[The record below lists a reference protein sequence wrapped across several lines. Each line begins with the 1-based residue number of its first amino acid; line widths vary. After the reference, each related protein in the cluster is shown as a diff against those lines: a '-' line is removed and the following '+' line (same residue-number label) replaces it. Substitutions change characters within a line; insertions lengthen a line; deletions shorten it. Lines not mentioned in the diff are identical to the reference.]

1 MMRVHLKVNLGV
13 VLLFLLTDPTI
24 GFNTTDGSRLVDRR
38 QYALKFGD
46 TLEDFIMFQPDMSPL
61 QNALTVCSWVKSLS
75 SNSSPGWLSYAT
87 SSNNHEILISDNGN
101 WNYFLGTN
109 LGLSSK
115 INPSK
120 GTWNHH
126 CTSWSTSSNTRK
138 VYFNGELV
146 GQGATPSRTF
156 GLDGFL
162 FFCNDNHYDGS
173 SRGGEEIFG
182 GELFKLNFFAKE
194 LTGEEVLGM
203 KEAGLC
209 SDVEESYG
217 RVRYLRWED
226 LLLEQRNGNITEVEP
241 GCPARTC
248 PTEEEEEE
256 TEEPTPGSREGRND
270 AAEKNG
276 TECECEEKKEITQ
289 WDILY
294 SQEIFNR
301 TLTVDILEKIRSYWD
316 ILGNFVG
323 VTITESVITH
333 FKIFQSCSD

>member
-1 MMRVHLKVNLGV
+1 MRVHLKVNLGV
-13 VLLFLLTDPTI
+13 VLLFLLIGPTI
-24 GFNTTDGSRLVDRR
+24 GFNTTDDSRLVARR
-38 QYALKFGD
+38 QFALKFGD

-75 SNSSPGWLSYAT
+75 SNSYPTWLSYAT
-87 SSNNHEILISDNGN
+87 SSNDHEILITDNGIY
-101 WNYFLGTN
+101 NYFLGTN
-109 LGLSSK
+109 LDLRSK

-146 GQGATPSRTF
+146 GTTTTSRTL

-162 FFCNDNHYDGS
+162 FFGNENHFDGG
-173 SRGGEEIFG
+173 SRDTFEIFG
-182 GELFKLNFFAKE
+182 GELFKVNFFAKE

-248 PTEEEEEE
+248 PTEEEEKEE
-256 TEEPTPGSREGRND
+256 EEPTPGPRQGRSD
-270 AAEKNG
+270 AAEENG
-276 TECECEEKKEITQ
+276 TECEECEECECEEKKEITR

-294 SQEIFNR
+294 SEEFFNR
-301 TLTVDILEKIRSYWD
+301 TLTVDLLDKIRSYWD
-316 ILGNFVG
+316 ILGM
-323 VTITESVITH
+323 
-333 FKIFQSCSD
+333 

>member
-1 MMRVHLKVNLGV
+1 MVNLSFI
-13 VLLFLLTDPTI
+13 LLFLLIGPTI

-38 QYALKFGD
+38 QFALKFGD

-61 QNALTVCSWVKSLS
+61 QNALTVCSWVKPLS
-75 SNSSPGWLSYAT
+75 SNSHPIWLSYAT
-87 SSNNHEILISDNGN
+87 SSNDHEILTSDNGIY
-101 WNYFLGTN
+101 NYFLDTN
-109 LGLSSK
+109 LNLGSK

-120 GTWNHH
+120 GTWYHH

-146 GQGATPSRTF
+146 GQGPTTSRTL
-156 GLDGFL
+156 GLDGIL
-162 FFCNDNHYDGS
+162 FFGNERHFDGGSYDAS
-173 SRGGEEIFG
+173 ETFG
-182 GELFKLNFFAKE
+182 GELFKVNFFTKE

-226 LLLEQRNGNITEVEP
+226 LLLEQRNGDITEVEP

-248 PTEEEEEE
+248 PTEKEEE
-256 TEEPTPGSREGRND
+256 EEPTPGPRQGRSD

-276 TECECEEKKEITQ
+276 TECEECEECECEEKKEITR

-294 SQEIFNR
+294 SEEFFNR
-301 TLTVDILEKIRSYWD
+301 TLTVELLEKIRSYWD
-316 ILGNFVG
+316 ILGM
-323 VTITESVITH
+323 
-333 FKIFQSCSD
+333 